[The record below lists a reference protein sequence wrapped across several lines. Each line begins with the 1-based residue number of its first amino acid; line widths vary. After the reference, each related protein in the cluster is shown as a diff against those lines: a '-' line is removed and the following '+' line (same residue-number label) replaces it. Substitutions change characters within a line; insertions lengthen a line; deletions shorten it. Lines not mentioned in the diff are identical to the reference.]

1 MSHTALRTA
10 SLFLVFGLLWLAGY
24 NHLLV
29 LLAKLFPS
37 AAPGVLPYFINA
49 SFIAVSAVL
58 IYFIIRHH
66 LSRSNTYSTQ
76 YRQLFYEHPV
86 PMWIYQ
92 WGTLKF
98 LAVNNAAV
106 SKYGFSRK
114 EFEAM
119 DILSIREPSSIP
131 AVLDDVNR
139 TNKNL
144 DYRGIWQ
151 HRKKNGELFYVEL
164 YSHTT
169 RYNGKEARIVMA
181 IDIDSEVRT
190 TIKAKDIGTRY
201 ELLAQ
206 VTQDCIYY
214 WDLPSGRVTRNHGP
228 ATMFG
233 YKEEETVEHVD
244 WWKERVHPEDI
255 QQVMDSFRESL
266 LSRGMHWNA
275 AYRFRCADGSYKY
288 VLDRA
293 HILYNDHGE
302 AMRVIGAIQ
311 DVDESMRHE
320 EERRQFI
327 RLLQEQNEKLQEIAR
342 INSHEI
348 RRPVSNIMGI
358 LAMLDLEKN
367 EPGLNGRLFGLL
379 QQSTAELDATLFRIR
394 DKLQQMRE

>member
-1 MSHTALRTA
+1 MSRTPLKTA
-10 SLFLVFGLLWLAGY
+10 SLFLAFGLIWLAGY
-24 NHLLV
+24 NHLLA
-29 LLAKLFPS
+29 LLTGLFTHVD
-37 AAPGVLPYFINA
+37 PGLLPYFVNA
-49 SFIAVSAVL
+49 FFIAVSTIL
-58 IYFIIRHH
+58 IYIIVRHD
-66 LSRSNTYSTQ
+66 LLRNNTYSTQ

-119 DILSIREPSSIP
+119 DILSIRDPSSIP
-131 AVLDDVNR
+131 DVLNDVNR
-139 TNKNL
+139 TNRNL

-169 RYNGKEARIVMA
+169 HYNGREARIVMA
-181 IDIDSEVRT
+181 IDIDSEVRN

-214 WDLPSGRVTRNHGP
+214 WDLLSGRVTRNHGP
-228 ATMFG
+228 STMFG
-233 YKEEETVEHVD
+233 YKEEEAVEKMD
-244 WWKERVHPEDI
+244 WWKEKVHPEDI
-255 QQVMDSFRESL
+255 SQVMDSFSESL
-266 LSRGMHWNA
+266 QRKDIHWNA

-293 HILYNDHGE
+293 HILYSDHGD
-302 AMRVIGAIQ
+302 AVRVIGAIQ
-311 DVDESMRHE
+311 DVDESMRHQ

-367 EPGLNGRLFGLL
+367 EPALNGRLFGLL

>member
-1 MSHTALRTA
+1 MKTA
-10 SLFLVFGLLWLAGY
+10 SLFLVFGLIWLAGY
-24 NHLLV
+24 NRLLV
-29 LLAKLFPS
+29 PFTQLFPGLS
-37 AAPGVLPYFINA
+37 PGLLPYLINA
-49 SFIAVSAVL
+49 FFIVVSTVL
-58 IYFIIRHH
+58 IYFIIRHDF
-66 LSRSNTYSTQ
+66 LRNNTYSTQ

-131 AVLDDVNR
+131 AVLDDVKR
-139 TNKNL
+139 TDKNL

-181 IDIDSEVRT
+181 IDIDSEVRN

-233 YKEEETVEHVD
+233 YKEEEVLEHMD
-244 WWKERVHPEDI
+244 WWKENVHPEDI
-255 QQVMDSFRESL
+255 QQVMDSFRECVQSK
-266 LSRGMHWNA
+266 SMHWNT
-275 AYRFRCADGSYKY
+275 AYRFRCADGNYKY

-293 HILYNDHGE
+293 HVLYNDHGH

-367 EPGLNGRLFGLL
+367 EPALNGRLFGLL

>member
-1 MSHTALRTA
+1 MSHTALKTA
-10 SLFLVFGLLWLAGY
+10 SLFLVFGLIWLAGY
-24 NHLLV
+24 NRLLV
-29 LLAKLFPS
+29 PFTQLFPGM
-37 AAPGVLPYFINA
+37 APGLLPYFMNA
-49 SFIAVSAVL
+49 FFIVVSAAL
-58 IYFIIRHH
+58 IYFIIRHDF
-66 LSRSNTYSTQ
+66 LRNNTYSTQ

-131 AVLDDVNR
+131 AVLDDVKR
-139 TNKNL
+139 TDKNL

-181 IDIDSEVRT
+181 IDIDSEVRN

-214 WDLPSGRVTRNHGP
+214 WDLLSGRVTRNHGP

-233 YKEEETVEHVD
+233 YKEEEVLEHMD
-244 WWKERVHPEDI
+244 WWKKNVHPEDI
-255 QQVMDSFRESL
+255 QQVMDSFRECLQSK
-266 LSRGMHWNA
+266 SMHWNT

-293 HILYNDHGE
+293 HVLYNDHGH

-367 EPGLNGRLFGLL
+367 EPALNGRLFGLL